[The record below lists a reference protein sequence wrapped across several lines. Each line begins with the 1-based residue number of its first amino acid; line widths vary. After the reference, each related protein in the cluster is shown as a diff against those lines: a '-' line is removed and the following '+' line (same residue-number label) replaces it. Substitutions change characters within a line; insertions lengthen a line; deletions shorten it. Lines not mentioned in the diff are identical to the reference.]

1 MNGDRDSKQACIA
14 VAAASTG
21 VVCNACSGGVA
32 WNLVTAI
39 FLKGLPATQK
49 ERMEKME
56 REKDI

>member
-1 MNGDRDSKQACIA
+1 

-39 FLKGLPATQK
+39 FLKGLPSTQK